1 MKGPCAVAVV
11 VVVALIN
18 LSEGFQPRRIMFAR
32 CSSEE
37 QVPRALFMT
46 CANRHGVCE
55 VRLGQSHN
63 LRAIFI
69 PQLNSS
75 DVDSYVRWNGWM
87 EIPLPDQQRDACDG
101 ELACP
106 LVAGQMTQFTYSL
119 QIQNFW
125 PRKEYP
131 VIWSLTDRKTDEPL
145 LCFKFKINII

>member
-1 MKGPCAVAVV
+1 
-11 VVVALIN
+11 
-18 LSEGFQPRRIMFAR
+18 
-32 CSSEE
+32 
-37 QVPRALFMT
+37 
-46 CANRHGVCE
+46 
-55 VRLGQSHN
+55 
-63 LRAIFI
+63 
-69 PQLNSS
+69 
-75 DVDSYVRWNGWM
+75 M